1 MSTLTVDLP
10 DDLQPEEARLHL
22 SMRLFEIGKLSLGQ
36 AARMV
41 GCSKGTY
48 IDLLGEHGI
57 PVIDYPPE
65 ELDEELNAF

>member
-10 DDLQPEEARLHL
+10 DDLRPTEARLHL
-22 SMRLFEIGKLSLGQ
+22 SMRLFEVGKLSLGQ
-36 AARMV
+36 AATMAD
-41 GCSKGTY
+41 CSKHAY

-65 ELDEELNAF
+65 ELDEELSAF